1 LQPKRIYIYRQ
12 AFSVAVQPY
21 HVHLLDG
28 SSLHFRLDN
37 ISKGFAESLQHFI
50 KPQISITS
58 LYGSFSAL
66 NLPYKEV
73 TEF

>member
-1 LQPKRIYIYRQ
+1 MHTS
-12 AFSVAVQPY
+12 FSVCVCVCVDAI
-21 HVHLLDG
+21 VHGVKMVTPSDSEFDLQ
-28 SSLHFRLDN
+28 
-37 ISKGFAESLQHFI
+37 GFAESLQHCI
-50 KPQISITS
+50 KPQISVNA